1 MSQIKNMTSENYVF
15 ACDGPSF
22 NVIMNRDPELFKRI
36 VHRDGASSNHW
47 TMNNI
52 SRFSSTYTVK
62 KDIDYPV
69 PSRDVTN
76 QNLRRVWCSQLR
88 MGKSLTFSAV

>member
-36 VHRDGASSNHW
+36 VHREGAIETDAERTDYFS
-47 TMNNI
+47 I
-52 SRFSSTYTVK
+52 SAIAIMKGLTILIELKIS
-62 KDIDYPV
+62 ID
-69 PSRDVTN
+69 
-76 QNLRRVWCSQLR
+76 
-88 MGKSLTFSAV
+88 K